1 MPTIKEATALA
12 KLLKALSSKD
22 LAALLSKNNFS
33 MYNAVEKNLLG
44 NKGAKNKGEG
54 EGDII
59 SNILGKDGTDSVS
72 SYTSDKPTDIAYNVL
87 HSAGTVADT
96 AANAIGSK
104 NEIFSR
110 ALLAAADAAQGAQAT
125 NDYGNILSA
134 LMQLPAA
141 SLAARGVGQKIIG
154 KGTDRLLSNLADDMR
169 TTDLR
174 NKNIQLMQNEHV
186 PGEFFTAN
194 TRLQK
199 AAK

>member
-54 EGDII
+54 GII
-59 SNILGKDGTDSVS
+59 SNILGKDDTNSMS

-96 AANAIGSK
+96 AANVIGSK

-174 NKNIQLMQNEHV
+174 NKNIQLMQNERV

-194 TRLQK
+194 ARLQK

>member
-54 EGDII
+54 GII
-59 SNILGKDGTDSVS
+59 SNILGKDDTNSMS

-96 AANAIGSK
+96 AANVIGSK

-194 TRLQK
+194 ARLQK

>member
-12 KLLKALSSKD
+12 KLLKALSNKD

-54 EGDII
+54 DII
-59 SNILGKDGTDSVS
+59 SNILGKDDTNSVS

-96 AANAIGSK
+96 AANVIGSK
-104 NEIFSR
+104 NEMFSR

>member
-1 MPTIKEATALA
+1 MPTIKEAIALA

-54 EGDII
+54 DII
-59 SNILGKDGTDSVS
+59 SNILGKDDTNSVS

-96 AANAIGSK
+96 AANVIGSK

>member
-22 LAALLSKNNFS
+22 LAEKKKKNNFS

-54 EGDII
+54 DII
-59 SNILGKDGTDSVS
+59 SNILGKDDTNSVS

-96 AANAIGSK
+96 AANVIGSK

>member
-54 EGDII
+54 DTI
-59 SNILGKDGTDSVS
+59 SNILGKDDTNSMS

-96 AANAIGSK
+96 AANVIGSK

-194 TRLQK
+194 ARLQK